1 LNAAHLFA
9 NLDLGAVDFAGP
21 LVIATMMMLFFKG
34 SRSRTAP
41 WVVSGIIALVLF
53 ELGSADYLILL
64 GSVLS
69 GMTVAIIQVRRDY
82 G

>member
-1 LNAAHLFA
+1 
-9 NLDLGAVDFAGP
+9 
-21 LVIATMMMLFFKG
+21 MMLFFKG